1 MRSKHDEIN
10 EEIATSFRWN
20 YRNGRLLHQST
31 YQEIYETQLGDGLK
45 VMTLL
50 LLHKTGEGV
59 VVFKN
64 ILQTIEIAFKMQT

>member
-1 MRSKHDEIN
+1 MRSKQDKIN
-10 EEIATSFRWN
+10 EEIPTSFQWN
-20 YRNGRLLHQST
+20 YRNGPVLHQST
-31 YQEIYETQLGDGLK
+31 YQKNYETQLGDGLK
-45 VMTLL
+45 VMTSL

>member
-1 MRSKHDEIN
+1 MKSMRKLQQAFSGIIEN
-10 EEIATSFRWN
+10 EPV
-20 YRNGRLLHQST
+20 LHQST
-31 YQEIYETQLGDGLK
+31 YQKNYETQLGDGLK